1 MKTMWTI
8 AAVVLLLAGGNSY
21 SEEPATHYYNHLYVR
36 NTTLPPACVELA
48 ADSPR
53 KDVFYNKPPTKRPA
67 NVPNSYVLV
76 RVFQG
81 GKFLGWEYMDAVAVD
96 FLHGA
101 QPTRK

>member
-8 AAVVLLLAGGNSY
+8 AAVVLLLACGNSY

-81 GKFLGWEYMDAVAVD
+81 GKFLGREYMDAVAVD